1 MASSH
6 EGNSRMFEKLSLK
19 LRIVLGKIIMKV
31 LLTPQLKKRF
41 ERVIYLYET
50 VQIKNERDML
60 DQKQEVSRLN
70 FKHYLPD
77 TDKRIER
84 LRQVINKRPVAI
96 ILHGPSITELERR
109 IIELQDCDICYF
121 GLNYFT
127 IPEKDILQKI
137 NRTYSIIMVSGIPR
151 PGDHIDMD
159 DAINFLEREDNNVF
173 ISETDSIRPLEMTHG
188 IRLDEFIK
196 KYDKK
201 LMFFTGTSVTFI
213 TIGNGL
219 LLPVPSIE
227 YPLHFLRQS
236 SASMLLSLALIG
248 EAPMVVVF
256 GGDGG
261 RINPEKLYYKDSG
274 SKLAESVLE
283 ESLAFETKLFNLTM
297 PLMIEKIY
305 KIYNLRPIDI
315 VNCSPQS
322 HYTPLRKLSYDETFA
337 LLKSFKKGIA

>member
-1 MASSH
+1 
-6 EGNSRMFEKLSLK
+6 MFKKLSLT

-31 LLTPQLKKRF
+31 LLIPELKKWF
-41 ERVIYLYET
+41 ERVVYLYET

-84 LRQVINKRPVAI
+84 LRQLINKRPVAI
-96 ILHGPSITELERR
+96 ILHGPSITELEQR

-121 GLNYFT
+121 GLNYFS
-127 IPEKDILQKI
+127 IPEKHILQKI
-137 NRTYSIIMVSGIPR
+137 NRTYSVVMVSGIPR
-151 PGDHIDMD
+151 PGDHVDMD
-159 DAINFLEREDNNVF
+159 DAINFLERQDNNVF

-188 IRLDEFIK
+188 LRLDEFIK

-201 LMFFTGTSVTFI
+201 LLFFTGTPTTSI

-236 SASMLLSLALIG
+236 SASMLLSLAIIG
-248 EAPMVVVF
+248 EASLVIVF

-261 RINPEKLYYKDSG
+261 KINTPGLHYRGSG
-274 SKLAESVLE
+274 SRVAPEPEIE
-283 ESLAFETKLFNLTM
+283 EK
-297 PLMIEKIY
+297 PYI
-305 KIYNLRPIDI
+305 
-315 VNCSPQS
+315 
-322 HYTPLRKLSYDETFA
+322 
-337 LLKSFKKGIA
+337 